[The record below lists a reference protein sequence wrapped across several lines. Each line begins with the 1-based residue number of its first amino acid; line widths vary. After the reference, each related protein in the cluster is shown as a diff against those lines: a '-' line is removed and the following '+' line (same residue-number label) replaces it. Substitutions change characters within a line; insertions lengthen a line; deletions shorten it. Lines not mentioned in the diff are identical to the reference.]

1 MRLSEGE
8 LHRLAAGA
16 HASAD
21 SVSDTP
27 DLFGGVAAEA
37 AELADRLR
45 AGDDIREELVLSLK
59 ERIDSGTYEVSGDQ
73 IAEMM
78 VRRAMADRLAAR

>member
-16 HASAD
+16 RLSPESKLEMD
-21 SVSDTP
+21 GLLGST
-27 DLFGGVAAEA
+27 AAEA
-37 AELADRLR
+37 EAVAERLC
-45 AGDDIREELVLSLK
+45 AGDDVREELVLSLK
-59 ERIDSGTYEVSGDQ
+59 ERIDAGNYSVSGEE

-78 VRRAMADRLAAR
+78 VRRAMADRLASR

>member
-8 LHRLAAGA
+8 LHRLAAGG
-16 HASAD
+16 HASAE
-21 SVSDTP
+21 SGSDTA
-27 DLFGGVAAEA
+27 DLFGGAAAEA
-37 AELADRLR
+37 AELAERLR

-59 ERIDSGTYEVSGDQ
+59 ERIDAGTYDVSGDQ

-78 VRRAMADRLAAR
+78 VRRAMADRLASR